1 MVELQAFP
9 QNVLNDWGGGLLSH
23 PQVAEADCFGLTKLI
38 TWGQRPMFIC
48 CEWISVGTMLL
59 AP

>member
-9 QNVLNDWGGGLLSH
+9 QNVLNDWGWGWGGFLSH

-38 TWGQRPMFIC
+38 T
-48 CEWISVGTMLL
+48 
-59 AP
+59 